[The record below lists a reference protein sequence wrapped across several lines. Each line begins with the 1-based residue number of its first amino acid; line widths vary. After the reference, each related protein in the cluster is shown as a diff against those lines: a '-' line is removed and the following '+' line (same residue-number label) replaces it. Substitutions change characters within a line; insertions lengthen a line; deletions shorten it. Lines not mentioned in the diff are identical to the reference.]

1 MSIFA
6 LKMLSNA
13 RKKEINSLKQK
24 KYRQRYRQFLVEGE
38 KSVLELCQ
46 SDYLIDEI
54 LVTQTQFNK
63 IGEKLPSS
71 KVLIISDKDSELLS
85 ALETSPGIMAVSNF
99 KESKIEDVFFENKIT
114 LMLDSISDP
123 GNLGTIIRIAD
134 WYGIETIVCSI
145 GCVDLYN
152 SKTIASSM
160 GSFTRVNII
169 YTELESVLKNA
180 KIPSYACVMDG
191 QLLQTISK
199 PMEGILIIGNESNGI
214 SSEIE
219 KLASEKITIPRIGH
233 AESLNAAIATA
244 IVCHTFLVG

>member
-99 KESKIEDVFFENKIT
+99 KESKIEDVFLKI
-114 LMLDSISDP
+114 
-123 GNLGTIIRIAD
+123 
-134 WYGIETIVCSI
+134 
-145 GCVDLYN
+145 
-152 SKTIASSM
+152 K
-160 GSFTRVNII
+160 
-169 YTELESVLKNA
+169 
-180 KIPSYACVMDG
+180 
-191 QLLQTISK
+191 
-199 PMEGILIIGNESNGI
+199 
-214 SSEIE
+214 
-219 KLASEKITIPRIGH
+219 
-233 AESLNAAIATA
+233 SL
-244 IVCHTFLVG
+244 